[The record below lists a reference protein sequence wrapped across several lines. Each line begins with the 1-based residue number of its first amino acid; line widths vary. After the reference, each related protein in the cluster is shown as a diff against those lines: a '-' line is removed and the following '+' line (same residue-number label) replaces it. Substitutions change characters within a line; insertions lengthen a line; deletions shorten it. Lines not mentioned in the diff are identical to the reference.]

1 MNENN
6 LNYNKAKFW
15 TYKKL
20 LTTNQK
26 NNKTKK
32 VFHLINNKI
41 TTDKTLIKRL
51 NNMYI
56 PPAYKNL
63 VVAKSATNKIQV
75 IGVDKKGRKQYI
87 YNPSYIAKRNDRKY
101 EDILELG
108 KKIIDIENDNI
119 TAIRNI
125 ANKKLEEFKMPDD
138 LIPIIIYMLRKYHFR
153 IGNEKYTEENKSY
166 GITTLQPQHI
176 KFHTPTKF
184 TIEFIGKKGI
194 LNRMSDDHDSMSRI
208 LKMLIKRAN
217 GSNKY
222 IFSYINPND
231 NKTSM
236 IVTPDQ
242 IQSYFEDK
250 YNSYITPKMF
260 RTWYGNFHMLEHLRE
275 LFNKGD
281 ICHRM
286 CISEKK
292 NIIKSCSDYVSSKL
306 NNTATISKQS
316 YMDNKLL
323 ELVMRN
329 PYRISSNIPDNK
341 DLQHK
346 FLYKL
351 IIKLRNL

>member
-6 LNYNKAKFW
+6 LTYNKAKFW

-20 LTTNQK
+20 HTTNSK

-32 VFHLINNKI
+32 FYHLINGKI
-41 TTDKTLIKRL
+41 TTDKTLINRL
-51 NNMYI
+51 NNIYI

-63 VVAKSATNKIQV
+63 VVAKSMTNKVQV

-87 YNPSYIAKRNDRKY
+87 YNPSYVAKRNDRKY

-119 TAIRNI
+119 AAIRNI
-125 ANKKLEEFKMPDD
+125 VNKKIEDYNMPND

-153 IGNEKYTEENKSY
+153 IGNEKYTDENNSY

-176 KFHTPTKF
+176 KFQSPTKF

-194 LNRMSDDHDSMSRI
+194 LNRMNDDHESMSRI
-208 LKMLIKRAN
+208 LKMLIHRAK
-217 GSNKY
+217 GANKY
-222 IFSYINPND
+222 IFSYMNPND
-231 NKTSM
+231 NKSLM

-242 IQSYFEDK
+242 IQSFFEDK
-250 YNSYITPKMF
+250 YNAYITPKMF

-275 LFNKGD
+275 LYKKGD
-281 ICHRM
+281 IQHRM
-286 CISEKK
+286 CVSDKK

-306 NNTATISKQS
+306 NNTPTISKQS

-329 PYRISSNIPDNK
+329 PYRISSSIPDDK

-346 FLYKL
+346 FLYKM
-351 IIKLRNL
+351 ITKLR